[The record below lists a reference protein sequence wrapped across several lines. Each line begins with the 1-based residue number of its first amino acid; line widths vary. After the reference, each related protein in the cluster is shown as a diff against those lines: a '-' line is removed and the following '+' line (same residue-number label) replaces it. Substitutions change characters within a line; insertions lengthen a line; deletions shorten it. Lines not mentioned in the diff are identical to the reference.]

1 MTLSFS
7 FLDFYDTTGEKLLV
21 AGHVPGPKCCCK
33 ECNNLK
39 DLEDR
44 WILKMGSF
52 YGISGLNSRDEIKN
66 KTRCTWKWT
75 SNFKSSI
82 CFLLLN
88 VPIFSNRY
96 WNFSLLFSFL
106 YNCPLQMWPWR
117 RTFVRNIVQKKM
129 IKFCLVWE
137 NCYVFVNLVYIY
149 IYV

>member
-96 WNFSLLFSFL
+96 WNFSLLFSF
-106 YNCPLQMWPWR
+106 C
-117 RTFVRNIVQKKM
+117 TIVPSKCDLDEGLLSEILSKRKWLNFALFEKIVM
-129 IKFCLVWE
+129 FLLI
-137 NCYVFVNLVYIY
+137 
-149 IYV
+149 